1 MGGNRYGG
9 GSKSLMFPVQ
19 NIYVSFCV
27 GIHPARQGGTV
38 GFHLYAVGMAAIV
51 FETVMPPKFSLKIHP
66 DLSASAMMSLFS
78 LRTLFRHSVSSAL
91 EGRCCLVAF
100 PFRFFD
106 RRAFPESGACPDG
119 TDADEAAETESVDAM
134 MQPDAGKRG
143 RV

>member
-38 GFHLYAVGMAAIV
+38 GFHLYTVGMAAII
-51 FETVMPPKFSLKIHP
+51 FETQMPPIFSPKIHP
-66 DLSASAMMSLFS
+66 NLSASAMMSLFS
-78 LRTLFRHSVSSAL
+78 LRSLFRHTVSSAW
-91 EGRCCLVAF
+91 EGRCRSVSLLSLRVFGAA
-100 PFRFFD
+100 RG
-106 RRAFPESGACPDG
+106 AFPESGACP
-119 TDADEAAETESVDAM
+119 EAAETESVDTM